1 MRAFAMLVLV
11 LGVLGLAACGGDD
24 EDEASGTMAATTTAT
39 GEEAEAGA
47 GVIEVKGAEYA
58 FLMPEE
64 AEGGVVSFR
73 TSNIGKEI
81 HEYALGRLDEGKT
94 LADVKKRLAQGE
106 GEPPP
111 WFKDVGGVP
120 VLSQGEEITIT
131 RDLQPGTYVMLCFL
145 PSPKGVPH
153 VNLGMIKSFE
163 LVGDS
168 GRELPEPD
176 AVIAARNGTY
186 EIPAVEAGRQ
196 TLELRN
202 ADTKAREFFLVTFKP
217 GKTLQ
222 DIDAWGDGGFKGP
235 APGTFHGAMQTI
247 PPGTSVYLDIDLKQG
262 VEYTLVDTG
271 GERPITATFT
281 PS

>member
-1 MRAFAMLVLV
+1 MRRVQLMLVLLV
-11 LGVLGLAACGGDD
+11 GLLGLAACGGDD
-24 EDEASGTMAATTTAT
+24 GGEAGGSTAATTA
-39 GEEAEAGA
+39 EAESGP

-58 FLMPEE
+58 FLMPDE

-73 TSNIGKEI
+73 TSNVGKEL

-94 LADVKKRLAQGE
+94 LEDVKQELAKGPAD
-106 GEPPP
+106 PPP
-111 WFKDVGGVP
+111 WFTDVGGVP
-120 VLSQGEEITIT
+120 FLSQGEEIAIT
-131 RDLQPGTYVMLCFL
+131 RDLEPGTYVMLCFL

-153 VNLGMIKSFE
+153 VNLGMLKSFD

-168 GRELPEPD
+168 GRELPEAD
-176 AVIAARNGTY
+176 ATISAKKGTY
-186 EIPAVEAGRQ
+186 EIPALEAGRQ

-202 ADTKAREFFLVTFKP
+202 ADSTEREFLLVSLKP

-222 DIDAWGDGGFKGP
+222 DIETWGNSGFKGA

-247 PPGTSVYLDIDLKQG
+247 PPGTSVYLEIELQKG
-262 VEYTLVDTG
+262 VEYTLTDTS